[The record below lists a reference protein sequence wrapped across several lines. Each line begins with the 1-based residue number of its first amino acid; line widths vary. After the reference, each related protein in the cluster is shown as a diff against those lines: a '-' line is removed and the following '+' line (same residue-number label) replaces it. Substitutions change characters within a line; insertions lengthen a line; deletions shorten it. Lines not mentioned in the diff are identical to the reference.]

1 MIFLVMN
8 LSKVG
13 ETIKFLRLKNTA
25 LSQEDF
31 AKSIGL
37 ERSYMS
43 RVESGKKNITLETL
57 DIICKGLG
65 ITITEF
71 FLTYDEMLPI
81 EKR

>member
-37 ERSYMS
+37 ERTYMS

>member
-1 MIFLVMN
+1 MLFLVMN

-37 ERSYMS
+37 ERTYMS

>member
-1 MIFLVMN
+1 MN

-37 ERSYMS
+37 ERTYMS

>member
-1 MIFLVMN
+1 MN
-8 LSKVG
+8 LNKVG

-37 ERSYMS
+37 ERTYMS

-65 ITITEF
+65 ITITDF